1 MCFIPNIC
9 VQCEPTF
16 ECGIAHRF
24 GAATKI
30 TKSLGRGA
38 SLLTFDD
45 EYIEERQRLQRKR
58 GFMIGVYSLGAG
70 FVQGITGVMMA
81 PIRGAQRDGIVGFVK
96 GVGKGALGVVV
107 KPVIGVLDFA
117 SQSFG
122 TIERYADEHG
132 ELMHQCVR
140 YPRFFGD
147 DRVLRR
153 FDMHQAW
160 LWYVSC
166 HGVFMIDRKM

>member
-1 MCFIPNIC
+1 MSRLC
-9 VQCEPTF
+9 VHVVCACVNTILDAVLSP
-16 ECGIAHRF
+16 RF

-58 GFMIGVYSLGAG
+58 GFVIGVYSLGAG
-70 FVQGITGVMMA
+70 FVQGVTGVVLA
-81 PIRGAQRDGIVGFVK
+81 PIRGAQRDGFIGFVK
-96 GVGKGALGVVV
+96 GVSQGVLGVVV
-107 KPVIGVLDFA
+107 KPVIGLLDFA

-140 YPRFFGD
+140 YPRFFGE
-147 DRVLRR
+147 DRMLRR

-166 HGVFMIDRKM
+166 CVVVMID